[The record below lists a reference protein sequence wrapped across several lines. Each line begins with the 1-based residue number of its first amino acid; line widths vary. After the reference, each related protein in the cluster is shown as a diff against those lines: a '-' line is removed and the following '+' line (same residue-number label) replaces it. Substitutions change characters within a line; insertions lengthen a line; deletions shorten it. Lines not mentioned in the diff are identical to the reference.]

1 MTTGKAT
8 AWILGL
14 VGVIALGVWVAPT
27 IADRA
32 SSPTTVSE
40 TATPVL
46 EEPIAERAKPA
57 RTTPMTTGRDAPAAA
72 TSTAKAEVELPKIS
86 PQVPELL
93 DRLQPLLNKGADMK
107 IASEGFRNAEL
118 FASVAHAAK
127 NIEVP
132 FVLLK
137 HRVLREGMTLE
148 RAIAELKPKVN
159 AAVEAER
166 ARAEARSDIASLA
179 NAL

>member
-14 VGVIALGVWVAPT
+14 LAVIALAVWVAPQ
-27 IADRA
+27 IADRT
-32 SSPTTVSE
+32 SSPATVSE
-40 TATPVL
+40 QATPVA
-46 EEPIAERAKPA
+46 EEPIVEPAKPVRTKPA
-57 RTTPMTTGRDAPAAA
+57 RRATPPAEKADPA
-72 TSTAKAEVELPKIS
+72 TAEAGLPRLS
-86 PQVPELL
+86 PQTPELL
-93 DRLQPLLNKGADMK
+93 DRLQPLLNRGADMK
-107 IASEGFRNAEL
+107 IAAEGFRDAEL

-127 NIEVP
+127 NTEVP

-137 HRVLREGMTLE
+137 HRVLREGMTLD

-159 AAVEAER
+159 ASVEASR
-166 ARAEARSDIASLA
+166 ARAEARSDIAALA

>member
-14 VGVIALGVWVAPT
+14 IGVIALGVWVAPT

-32 SSPTTVSE
+32 SSPTTVNE
-40 TATPVL
+40 TATPVP
-46 EEPIAERAKPA
+46 EEPIA
-57 RTTPMTTGRDAPAAA
+57 APAKAARKPLTTSAPDAA
-72 TSTAKAEVELPKIS
+72 TSTAKAELPKLS
-86 PQVPELL
+86 PQEPELL
-93 DRLQPLLNKGADMK
+93 DRLQPLLNKGANMK
-107 IASEGFRNAEL
+107 IASEGFRDAEL

-159 AAVEAER
+159 AAVEAQR
-166 ARAEARSDIASLA
+166 ARAEARSDLASLA

>member
-1 MTTGKAT
+1 
-8 AWILGL
+8 
-14 VGVIALGVWVAPT
+14 
-27 IADRA
+27 
-32 SSPTTVSE
+32 
-40 TATPVL
+40 
-46 EEPIAERAKPA
+46 
-57 RTTPMTTGRDAPAAA
+57 MTTGRDAPAAA
-72 TSTAKAEVELPKIS
+72 TSTAKAEVELPKLS

-93 DRLQPLLNKGADMK
+93 DRLQPLLNKGANMK
-107 IASEGFRNAEL
+107 IASEGFRDAEL

-166 ARAEARSDIASLA
+166 ARAEARSDHRVARERFIRGYGVLGGTSRSYLPSLPA
-179 NAL
+179 HPDLPIHS

>member
-8 AWILGL
+8 AWTLGL
-14 VGVIALGVWVAPT
+14 VCVIALAVWVGPK

-32 SSPTTVSE
+32 SSPATVTE
-40 TATPVL
+40 TATPVA
-46 EEPIAERAKPA
+46 EEPIAAPAKPA
-57 RTTPMTTGRDAPAAA
+57 RSNSVTARRAEPAA
-72 TSTAKAEVELPKIS
+72 TTASAGAELPKLS
-86 PQVPELL
+86 PQMPELL
-93 DRLQPLLNKGADMK
+93 DRLQPLLNRGANMK
-107 IASEGFRNAEL
+107 IASEGFRDAEL

-127 NIEVP
+127 NTEVP

-137 HRVLREGMTLE
+137 QRVLREGMTLD
-148 RAIAELKPKVN
+148 RAIAELKPKAN
-159 AAVEAER
+159 ASIEASR

>member
-8 AWILGL
+8 AWTLALI
-14 VGVIALGVWVAPT
+14 GVIALGVWVAPK

-32 SSPTTVSE
+32 SSPTAVTE
-40 TATPVL
+40 AATPVP
-46 EEPIAERAKPA
+46 EEPIAAPAKPA
-57 RTTPMTTGRDAPAAA
+57 RTTPATARRAELATT
-72 TSTAKAEVELPKIS
+72 TAEAELPKLS
-86 PQVPELL
+86 PQMPELL
-93 DRLQPLLNKGADMK
+93 DRLQPLLNRGADMK
-107 IASEGFRNAEL
+107 IASEGFRDAEL

-127 NIEVP
+127 NTEVP

-137 HRVLREGMTLE
+137 QRVLREGMTLD

-159 AAVEAER
+159 ASVEASR

>member
-14 VGVIALGVWVAPT
+14 IGVIALTVWVAPK

-40 TATPVL
+40 TATPVP
-46 EEPIAERAKPA
+46 EEPIAEPAKPA
-57 RTTPMTTGRDAPAAA
+57 RTKPVTSRQAAPPAATTA
-72 TSTAKAEVELPKIS
+72 TAEPEFPKLS
-86 PQVPELL
+86 PQTPELL

-107 IASEGFRNAEL
+107 IASEGFRDAEL

-127 NIEVP
+127 NTEVP

-137 HRVLREGMTLE
+137 HRVLREGMTLD
-148 RAIAELKPKVN
+148 RAIAELKPKAN
-159 AAVEAER
+159 AAVEASR

>member
-8 AWILGL
+8 AWTLGL
-14 VGVIALGVWVAPT
+14 IGVIALGVWIAPN
-27 IADRA
+27 IASRA

-40 TATPVL
+40 TATPVP
-46 EEPIAERAKPA
+46 EEPIAAPAKPA
-57 RTTPMTTGRDAPAAA
+57 RKPVSTPR
-72 TSTAKAEVELPKIS
+72 STAPEAAGRTATAESELPKLS
-86 PQVPELL
+86 PQTPELL
-93 DRLQPLLNKGADMK
+93 DRLQPLLNRGANMR
-107 IASEGFRNAEL
+107 IASEGFRDAEL

-127 NIEVP
+127 NTEVP

-137 HRVLREGMTLE
+137 HRVLREGMTLD

-159 AAVEAER
+159 AEVEASR

>member
-14 VGVIALGVWVAPT
+14 VGVIVLGIWVAPN
-27 IADRA
+27 IANRA

-40 TATPVL
+40 TATSVP
-46 EEPIAERAKPA
+46 EEPIAAPAKPA
-57 RTTPMTTGRDAPAAA
+57 RSKPAAQPSAAPEAAGRTA
-72 TSTAKAEVELPKIS
+72 TAAPNLPKLS
-86 PQVPELL
+86 PQTPELL

-107 IASEGFRNAEL
+107 IASEGFRDAEL

-127 NIEVP
+127 NTEVP

-137 HRVLREGMTLE
+137 HRVLREGMTLD
-148 RAIAELKPKVN
+148 RAIAELKPKAD
-159 AAVEAER
+159 AAVEADR

>member
-14 VGVIALGVWVAPT
+14 IGVIALGVWVAPT

-32 SSPTTVSE
+32 SSPTAVSE
-40 TATPVL
+40 TATPVP
-46 EEPIAERAKPA
+46 EEPIAEPAKAA
-57 RTTPMTTGRDAPAAA
+57 RTKPMTTGRAAPAAA
-72 TSTAKAEVELPKIS
+72 PSSAKAEVPKLS
-86 PQVPELL
+86 PQEPVLL
-93 DRLQPLLNKGADMK
+93 DRLQPLLNKGANMK
-107 IASEGFRNAEL
+107 IASEGFRDAEL

-148 RAIAELKPKVN
+148 RAIAELKPKAN

-166 ARAEARSDIASLA
+166 ARAAARSDLASLA

>member
-14 VGVIALGVWVAPT
+14 IGVIALGVWVAPM

-32 SSPTTVSE
+32 SSPSTVNE
-40 TATPVL
+40 TATPVP
-46 EEPIAERAKPA
+46 EEPIA
-57 RTTPMTTGRDAPAAA
+57 APAKAASKPVTTRPSAPSAA
-72 TSTAKAEVELPKIS
+72 TSTAKAELPKLS
-86 PQVPELL
+86 PQEPELL
-93 DRLQPLLNKGADMK
+93 DRLQPLLNKGANMK
-107 IASEGFRNAEL
+107 IASDGFRDAEL

-166 ARAEARSDIASLA
+166 ARAEARSDLVSLA

>member
-8 AWILGL
+8 TWILGL
-14 VGVIALGVWVAPT
+14 IGVIALGIWVAPT

-40 TATPVL
+40 TATPVS
-46 EEPIAERAKPA
+46 EEPIAEAKPA